1 MAAKYLE
8 KMNIIAIIPA
18 RGGSKGIPRKNVRLL
33 NGRPLIAYSI
43 IEAKKS
49 RFVNHVVVST
59 EDDEIAGLAREWGA
73 EIPCMRPHE
82 LAKDDVPTLPV
93 IQHMTLCAEKS
104 FGAVDIVVLLQP
116 TSPLRT
122 VKDIDAAIGKLI
134 DTRADSVVSVVE
146 MKHHPYLS
154 FNLDGDRL
162 EPLYGVEKRVQRQKL
177 PPTYA
182 LNGAVYVTRRD
193 VLINS
198 GIYGEDNRAIVM
210 PEERSIDIDDMFQ
223 FRLVEMIMRGTG
235 C

>member
-18 RGGSKGIPRKNVRLL
+18 RGGSKGIPRKNVKLL
-33 NGRPLIAYSI
+33 NGIPLIAYSI

-59 EDDEIAGLAREWGA
+59 EDEEIAGVAREWGA
-73 EIPCMRPHE
+73 EIPCMRPHK
-82 LAKDDVPTLPV
+82 LAMDDVPTLPV
-93 IQHMTLCAEKS
+93 IQHMTICAEKS
-104 FGAVDIVVLLQP
+104 YGVVDVVVLLQP

-122 VKDIDAAIGKLI
+122 VEDIDAAIGKLI
-134 DTRADSVVSVVE
+134 ETKADAVVSVVE
-146 MKHHPYLS
+146 MKQHPYLS
-154 FNLDGDRL
+154 FKLEGDRL

-177 PPTYA
+177 PSTYA

-193 VLINS
+193 VLLNS
-198 GIYGEDNRAIVM
+198 GLYGEDNRAIVM

-223 FRLVEMIMRGTG
+223 FKLVEMIMKGTS